1 MPNLLI
7 RDMPEEV
14 FERLKDRA
22 HADRRSMPAE
32 AIHLLAEAI
41 TQEDNRRQHRQ
52 AMASIIERTRQKHPT
67 GADSLQMLREDRER

>member
-14 FERLKDRA
+14 YERLKQRA
-22 HADRRSMPAE
+22 NADRRSMPAE

-41 TQEDNRRQHRQ
+41 TQDDIRLKHRQ
-52 AMASIIERTRQKHPT
+52 AMASIIERAREKHPT
-67 GADSLQMLREDRER
+67 GVDSLQMLREDRRR